1 MFFGCRKIYSSADVV
16 VVFVLREL
24 RIFLISLCL
33 PVFVFIYLWI
43 KSTIIRNF
51 VKNSYLSNESLCQEN
66 FSEIGD
72 LEIRKF

>member
-33 PVFVFIYLWI
+33 PVFCVYLLVDKI
-43 KSTIIRNF
+43 NNHTK
-51 VKNSYLSNESLCQEN
+51 LCKEQLPVERKFMSRK